1 MSSAVLWAQS
11 TTVAVVADKAVIF
24 GCKVK
29 VPRATIP
36 ALLSAKRLALTPR
49 NWGSTIVAASS
60 GSLGFAVVRA
70 CSNAAH
76 EAR

>member
-1 MSSAVLWAQS
+1 MKGEV
-11 TTVAVVADKAVIF
+11 
-24 GCKVK
+24 
-29 VPRATIP
+29 VPRPTIP
-36 ALLSAKRLALTPR
+36 ALLSAKRLALTLC

-76 EAR
+76 PRGRRSARRQTSGRGLWRLPGYLSS